1 VTAYDVVVVGCG
13 NAGLSA
19 ALAAHQAGGRVLV
32 LERAPIEQRGGN
44 SMYTGG
50 ALKFAYES
58 ADDILEIVPD
68 LSPEQLAIT
77 DFGTYTEDEF
87 MADLGRLT
95 EYRTDPD
102 LAEVL
107 VSESKATLLWHRR
120 NGVTF
125 LPKYHKDAFKVDGRF
140 RFWGGDPLEV
150 SAGGRGLIDTL
161 VKTAETVGI
170 DIEYEARARRL
181 VLDRAGIVGIT
192 FEQGR
197 TLQTVECGAVVLAAG
212 GFEASA
218 DWRARYLGP
227 GWDLA
232 KVRGTR
238 FNTGDGIAMAL
249 DAGAAAT
256 GHWSG
261 CHAVSVDLNSPDFG
275 DHRIGGNHF
284 ERHSYAFGLM
294 VNKRGAR
301 FVDEGADF
309 RNFTYAKYGAK
320 VIEQPGQMAWQ
331 VFDARMAEFLRDE
344 YRGRTSKVT
353 GGTLEDLARRM
364 DGIDRS
370 GFLQMAAEYNAAIV
384 ADGAVF
390 NPTVLDGVRTSG
402 LEFDKTN
409 WALPLLEPPFAA
421 YPVTVGITFSYGGLK
436 INTDAEVIHQDGNPI
451 PGLYAAGELA
461 GGIHYFNYAG
471 GSGLTAGALFGRRAG
486 TNGVR
491 RARA

>member
-1 VTAYDVVVVGCG
+1 VSRYDVVVVGCG

-19 ALAAHQAGGRVLV
+19 ALAAQQAGGSVLI
-32 LERAPIEQRGGN
+32 LERAPRDQRGGN

-50 ALKFAYES
+50 AFKFAYSS
-58 ADDILEIVPD
+58 AEDITELVPD
-68 LSPEQLAIT
+68 ISPEQLAIT
-77 DFGTYTEDEF
+77 DFGSYTEGDF
-87 MADLGRLT
+87 LDDLARLT

-107 VSESKATLLWHRR
+107 VKESKSTLLWHRD

-125 LPKYHKDAFKVDGRF
+125 LPKYHKDAFKVGGTYT
-140 RFWGGDPLEV
+140 FWGGDPLEV

-161 VKTAETVGI
+161 VKTAESSGI
-170 DIEYEARARRL
+170 EILYEARARAL
-181 VLDRAGIVGIT
+181 VVGRDGVTGIRV
-192 FEQGR
+192 EQHR
-197 TLQTVECGAVVLAAG
+197 TMHTIECGAVVLAAG

-218 DWRARYLGP
+218 DWRARFLGP
-227 GWDLA
+227 GWELA

-249 DAGAAAT
+249 DIGATAT

-284 ERHSYAFGLM
+284 ERHSYAFGIM
-294 VNKRGAR
+294 VNKLGKR

-320 VIEQPGQMAWQ
+320 VIQQPGQMAWQ
-331 VFDARMAEFLRDE
+331 VFDASMDPYLRSE

-353 GGTLEDLARRM
+353 GDSLEALAKRM
-364 DGIDRS
+364 DGIDEIT
-370 GFLQMAAEYNAAIV
+370 FVATVAEYNAAV
-384 ADGAVF
+384 ENTSAF
-390 NPTVLDGVRTSG
+390 NPTILDGVRTRG
-402 LEFDKTN
+402 LELDKTN
-409 WALPLLEPPFAA
+409 WALPFRTPPFAA
-421 YPVTVGITFSYGGLK
+421 YPVTCGITFSYGGLK
-436 INTDAEVIHQDGNPI
+436 INTDAEVIGQDGNPI
-451 PGLYAAGELA
+451 PGLFAAGELA

-486 TNGVR
+486 TGGVR
-491 RARA
+491 HARS